1 MTSNPL
7 KSIAPFLGVV
17 LLAVLQALQ
26 AAYSD
31 GIVSLV
37 EALNLGIVLGAAVVT
52 YVIPNVDGSIAKWLK
67 PLVTAATAGVLV
79 LVNALQDTGVTEQ
92 TWVMVA
98 IQVIGAVVVVA
109 PVNKY
114 APKHA
119 PDEPIAA

>member
-1 MTSNPL
+1 MNPDIKQVL
-7 KSIAPFLGVV
+7 PLLGAV

-31 GIVSLV
+31 GAVSLV
-37 EALNLGIVLGAAVVT
+37 EALNLGIVLGGAVVT
-52 YVIPNVDGSIAKWLK
+52 YVIPNVSGSVAGWLK
-67 PLVTAATAGVLV
+67 PLITAATAGVLV
-79 LVNALQDTGVTEQ
+79 LVNALQDAGVTEQ

-114 APKHA
+114 APKHGSA
-119 PDEPIAA
+119 EPVTA